1 MDNVTV
7 QVIPSWYLG
16 LSAFLLVL
24 ITVMFLA
31 VTVLMVVLIKTIRG
45 VQEPLQ
51 GLIRKVNDDVVPKVE
66 TLVVRVDGLTERVS
80 GVADNARAISST
92 ARGTVEKVSVGASSI
107 SNTLASLTEVGASKL
122 KTVAP
127 LIGVAFT
134 VLKLVKEMR
143 EVRAAGT
150 KESKST

>member
-31 VTVLMVVLIKTIRG
+31 VTVLMVVLIKAIRG

-66 TLVVRVDGLTERVS
+66 TLVVKVDGLTERVS
-80 GVADNARAISST
+80 GIADNARAISTT
-92 ARGTVEKVSVGASSI
+92 ARGTVEKVSGGASSI

-122 KTVAP
+122 KSVAP
-127 LIGVAFT
+127 FIGVAFT

-143 EVRAAGT
+143 EVRAAGR
-150 KESKST
+150 KDSQST